1 MILLGNTADDLIRT
15 VKQAP
20 EQKIISDLFMSLPS
34 SENTQIKPEPQPADV
49 QHHAQEE
56 VTGNVTVVLSGPQRF
71 LYLCL
76 GFLMLALGI
85 VGAVL
90 PVLPTTIFIILAA
103 WFFARSSPAL
113 EKRILAHPQFGP
125 LVVKWRERGAIP
137 RRAKKFACG
146 GMMIGYAIFLWSAQP
161 GIYLGAGVA
170 LFMLACAYYVVTR
183 PEE

>member
-1 MILLGNTADDLIRT
+1 
-15 VKQAP
+15 
-20 EQKIISDLFMSLPS
+20 MSLPS
-34 SENTQIKPEPQPADV
+34 SEDTQIKPEPKPADM

-56 VTGNVTVVLSGPQRF
+56 LTGEATAVVLSGPQRF

-85 VGAVL
+85 IGAIL
-90 PVLPTTIFIILAA
+90 PVMPTTIFIILAA
-103 WFFARSSPAL
+103 WFFARSSPKL

-125 LVVKWRERGAIP
+125 LVIKWRDRGAIP

-146 GMMIGYAIFLWSAQP
+146 GMTIGYAIFLWSAQP
-161 GIYLGAGVA
+161 GLYLAAGVA
-170 LFMLACAYYVVTR
+170 LFMLACAYYVVSR